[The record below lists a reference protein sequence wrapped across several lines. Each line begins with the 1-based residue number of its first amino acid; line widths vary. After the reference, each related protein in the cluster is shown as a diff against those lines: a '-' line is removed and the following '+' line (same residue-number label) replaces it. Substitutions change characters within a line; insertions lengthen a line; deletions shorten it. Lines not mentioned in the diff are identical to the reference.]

1 MKHDHCLCYMQYTE
15 RCKCCVCLPL
25 QCLLVSMSVATDVNV
40 LGPAVARSD
49 WVNAVDIFVC
59 ATQGDAD
66 ATSFLTMLCSLR
78 VSRRRPLLLQ
88 DLLNDFSQ
96 WFVAGTARK
105 SARFKKLRFC
115 MNAFYSTYLCMR
127 RISHPMNVRTDVAM
141 PLTRG
146 ARRVFA
152 STGQV
157 RYEHVSA
164 ADSS

>member
-1 MKHDHCLCYMQYTE
+1 
-15 RCKCCVCLPL
+15 
-25 QCLLVSMSVATDVNV
+25 MSDETDVNV
-40 LGPAVARSD
+40 VGPAVARSD

-88 DLLNDFSQ
+88 DPLNDFSQ
-96 WFVAGTARK
+96 WFVAGTARR

-127 RISHPMNVRTDVAM
+127 CISHPMNVRTDVAI

-146 ARRVFA
+146 AQRVFA

-164 ADSS
+164 ADRAARNLNTVWRELAGRQCVLWVDNFYSRRRH